1 MELRGEYFSTIYIS
15 CHELKNAT
23 HQHGPYV
30 GFYIKDPKQRHIHKA
45 VVRDRVLHHAIFSI
59 LNPIFELTFIP
70 RSFSCRIGEGTH
82 RGIDV
87 LEKML
92 IKTSENYT
100 KPCFALKCDIR
111 KFFDSV
117 NHSIL
122 LNIIKKRVKDNKA
135 IWLLNEIIESYS
147 VAVSPRERETNV
159 PRKGLPIGNLTS
171 QLFANIYLNELD
183 QFIKQRMKIK
193 DYVRYTD
200 DFVIVAEKSLD
211 LKEIINPIQLFLKNE
226 LKLEIHPQKISIKRF
241 HQGVDF

>member
-1 MELRGEYFSTIYIS
+1 M
-15 CHELKNAT
+15 
-23 HQHGPYV
+23 
-30 GFYIKDPKQRHIHKA
+30 
-45 VVRDRVLHHAIFSI
+45 
-59 LNPIFELTFIP
+59 
-70 RSFSCRIGEGTH
+70 
-82 RGIDV
+82 
-87 LEKML
+87 
-92 IKTSENYT
+92 
-100 KPCFALKCDIR
+100 
-111 KFFDSV
+111 
-117 NHSIL
+117 
-122 LNIIKKRVKDNKA
+122 
-135 IWLLNEIIESYS
+135 
-147 VAVSPRERETNV
+147 